1 MVKKHIERCSTSLI
15 IRDMQIKTTMR
26 YHLTCQN
33 GHHPR
38 SLQTINA
45 GEGVKKR
52 ELSYTVGV
60 NVNWY
65 HHYGEQYEGSLK
77 IYK

>member
-1 MVKKHIERCSTSLI
+1 MLQAGLFEITLPFVCVCVCVCVSFFSARVKQTL
-15 IRDMQIKTTMR
+15 KTIV
-26 YHLTCQN
+26 
-33 GHHPR
+33 
-38 SLQTINA
+38 SNA

-77 IYK
+77 I